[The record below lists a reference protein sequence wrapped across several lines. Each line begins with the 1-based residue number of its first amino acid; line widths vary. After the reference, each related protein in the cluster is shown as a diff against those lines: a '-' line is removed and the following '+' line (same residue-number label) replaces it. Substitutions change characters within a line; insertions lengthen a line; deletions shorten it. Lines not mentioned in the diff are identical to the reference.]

1 MVLNQELGTLRG
13 GSRSN
18 LGNPKRLKQEPGAK
32 SRIWLCYSKKN
43 NFEVNPIGL

>member
-18 LGNPKRLKQEPGAK
+18 LGNPKYSSKSLVQNQEF
-32 SRIWLCYSKKN
+32 RYVISKKY